1 MKVFDYRWVSRF
13 AAVCLIL
20 LLPGYGLGAEPP
32 PGSDYLGPL
41 QQMLIAD
48 GFDSDEI
55 ESLFKNPKVY
65 FDIVN
70 ISRFFSHREAQLNY
84 GQFTSFNSIRK
95 ARRYMQTYEAD
106 LESAEK
112 KFGVEREVITAI
124 ILVETQFGTVTGS
137 RSVVNSLSSLASLS
151 DPDVREQIWNEIS
164 NPLDLTK
171 EEFMAWSV
179 RRSKWAYAELK
190 AFLKYAGR
198 ETIDVA
204 DINGSIAG
212 ALGIAQFMPSSI
224 LAFARDGDGDGR
236 VDLFNHA
243 DAIAS
248 IANYL
253 KHYGW
258 RPGIDSKKAYE
269 VIFHYN
275 RSSYYVNT
283 VLDIVK
289 RLKG

>member
-55 ESLFKNPKVY
+55 ENLFKNPKVY

-112 KFGVEREVITAI
+112 NFGVERKVSTAI
-124 ILVETQFGTVTGS
+124 ILLETQFGTVTGS
-137 RSVVNSLSSLASLS
+137 PSVVNSLSSLASLS

-171 EEFMAWSV
+171 EEFMVWSV

>member
-1 MKVFDYRWVSRF
+1 MKIFDYRWVARL

-32 PGSDYLGPL
+32 VPDYLGPL
-41 QQMLIAD
+41 QQMLITD
-48 GFDSDEI
+48 GFDTNEI

-95 ARRYMQTYEAD
+95 ARRYMETYEAD
-106 LESAEK
+106 LERAEK
-112 KFGVEREVITAI
+112 RFGVEREVITAI
-124 ILVETQFGTVTGS
+124 ILVETQFGTVMGS
-137 RSVVNSLSSLASLS
+137 RSVVNSLASLASLS
-151 DPDVREQIWNEIS
+151 DPDVREQVWNEIS

-171 EEFMAWSV
+171 EDFMAWSI
-179 RRSKWAYAELK
+179 RKSKWAYTELK
-190 AFLKYAGR
+190 AFLQYAGR

-212 ALGIAQFMPSSI
+212 ALGIAQFMPTNI
-224 LAFARDGDGDGR
+224 IAFAKDGDEDGR